1 MKKLYKNP
9 EIKVV
14 KVQVTLMQD
23 ASSVQMYG
31 TNANSAGMSRD
42 GGSFWDDDDE
52 DY

>member
-14 KVQVTLMQD
+14 KMQVTLMQD
-23 ASSVQMYG
+23 ASVQMYG
-31 TNANSAGMSRD
+31 KEATGSAMSRQ
-42 GGSFWDDDDE
+42 GGSLWDDDDD